1 MLYTLQ
7 IPTLLLVVFDVGN
20 PGQQLDGVLGPDPDS
35 PVKLQLQDVV
45 VVQPGGL
52 YHLHHVSDKL
62 LTFHKL
68 DTSIDLEI
76 EEMCMVLSNACNI
89 PSSQYRDPE

>member
-35 PVKLQLQDVV
+35 PVKLQLEDVV

-52 YHLHHVSDKL
+52 
-62 LTFHKL
+62 
-68 DTSIDLEI
+68 
-76 EEMCMVLSNACNI
+76 
-89 PSSQYRDPE
+89 